1 MLTRFL
7 WICLLVGCLAASCPG
22 QGMVIGHRNTD
33 LAQIPDAWID
43 LARSNLHI
51 AYQHTSHGSQ
61 LITGMSSLRAYPPFA
76 TKYNWDDSGATPG
89 ALDLDDYGIPGCADL
104 SQGDWV
110 DANGDTPWVVAT
122 RTLLDNPSNSHI
134 NVVIWSWCSINGHN
148 APRYVTN
155 MEKLVS
161 EYPGVTFVFMTG
173 HAEGE
178 GEYAYQNPETG
189 NGNVSF
195 NNQYIRQHCQNHG
208 RVLFDFADIEAYDPD
223 GNYYWD
229 LEMYD
234 NLDYSGGN
242 WAAQWIAANPA
253 SELAL
258 LTTGN
263 GVPGYSGCSGC
274 AHSDN
279 PAAANLNCV
288 LKGRAA
294 WWLFARLAGWDG
306 DECLPAPSG
315 LQATPDQFH
324 HRVHLT
330 WTDNSSDPEET
341 GFRIQRSYDGGAWDN
356 NYAEVGT
363 DVTVY
368 TDDNHGSGP
377 LPDGTYAYRVT
388 AYTAECVS
396 APSPVDTA
404 VLATMP
410 PPAPSGL
417 GATLSGTHVI
427 LNWTDNSTIED
438 HFVVERA
445 IDEGAFEILVDN
457 LPADTVAYQ
466 DVGPAVLHTYHYRV
480 KARNGFGDSAYSNE
494 AAVYV
499 PNESHTIR
507 LEDTTEVEDAFLDPT
522 QPNTNFGNTAY
533 TRLYHFIIRFAL
545 PAELQGKQ
553 IIAAAV
559 GFYGWGQSNWQPGQY
574 MDLYRVTRDWSE
586 SQATWNY
593 ARSGQSWAQPGGDYG
608 EWLGQSEI
616 TQGCDHCFYPSVDVT
631 AQVQRWVDGV
641 EDNFGFLLVNDSVTI
656 TQLKA
661 SEYSAGSRSFLEI
674 TYSDWTTEFP
684 GDANLDGTVSILD
697 ALACLCH
704 FTGQA
709 YLTSQG
715 CVNMDLDDDLAVTAQ
730 DLMILCGCLSGDLTL

>member
-1 MLTRFL
+1 
-7 WICLLVGCLAASCPG
+7 
-22 QGMVIGHRNTD
+22 MVIGHQNTD
-33 LAQIPDAWID
+33 LAQIPDEWLN
-43 LARSNLHI
+43 LAKSNLHI

-61 LITGMSSLRAYPPFA
+61 LITGMSSLRAYPPFENR
-76 TKYNWDDSGATPG
+76 YDWDESGATPG

-122 RTLLDNPSNSHI
+122 RALLDNPANSHI

-161 EYPGVTFVFMTG
+161 EYPDVTFVFMTG

-178 GEYAYQNPETG
+178 GEYAYQNPDTG
-189 NGNVSF
+189 NGNVHF

-223 GNYYWD
+223 GDYFWD
-229 LEMYD
+229 LGLYD

-274 AHSDN
+274 AHSDS
-279 PAAANLNCV
+279 PAAANLNCI
-288 LKGRAA
+288 LKSRAA

-315 LQATPDQFH
+315 LQAMPDQYQ

-330 WTDNSSDPEET
+330 WTDNSDDPEET
-341 GFRIQRSYDGGAWDN
+341 GFRIQRQSDGGDWDN

-363 DVTVY
+363 DVTTY
-368 TDDNHGSGP
+368 TDDNHGGGP
-377 LPDGTYAYRVT
+377 LPDGTYAYRVV
-388 AYTAECVS
+388 AYTVECAS

-404 VLATMP
+404 VLATLP
-410 PPAPSGL
+410 PPAPSEL
-417 GATLSGTHVI
+417 SATLSGVHVI

-445 IDEGAFEILVDN
+445 VDGGSFEILIDT
-457 LPADTVAYQ
+457 LPADTTSYQ
-466 DVGPAVLHTYHYRV
+466 DSNPAVLHTYHYRV

-494 AAVYV
+494 AAVFV
-499 PNESHTIR
+499 PSESHAIR
-507 LEDTTEVEDAFLDPT
+507 LENTSEVDDAFLDPT

-553 IIAAAV
+553 IVAATVA
-559 GFYGWGQSNWQPGQY
+559 FYGWGQSNWQPGQY
-574 MDLYRVTRDWSE
+574 MDLYRVTRGWSE
-586 SQATWNY
+586 SQVTWNV
-593 ARSGQSWAQPGGDYG
+593 AQSGQNWTQAGGDYS
-608 EWLGQSEI
+608 EWLGHSEI
-616 TQGCDHCFYPSVDVT
+616 TQGCDHCFYPSIDVT
-631 AQVQRWVDGV
+631 HQVQQWVDGV
-641 EDNFGFLLVNDSVTI
+641 EDNYGFLLVNDSATI

-661 SEYSAGSRSFLEI
+661 SEYSAGSRSYLEI
-674 TYSDWTTEFP
+674 TYTDWISERP
-684 GDANLDGTVSILD
+684 GDANLDGSVNILD
-697 ALACLCH
+697 AMACLCH
-704 FTGQA
+704 FAGQID
-709 YLTSQG
+709 LTVQG
-715 CVNMDLDDDLAVTAQ
+715 CVNMDLDDDSTVTAQ
-730 DLMILCGCLSGDLTL
+730 DLLILCGYLSGDLSL

>member
-1 MLTRFL
+1 M
-7 WICLLVGCLAASCPG
+7 
-22 QGMVIGHRNTD
+22 
-33 LAQIPDAWID
+33 
-43 LARSNLHI
+43 
-51 AYQHTSHGSQ
+51 
-61 LITGMSSLRAYPPFA
+61 
-76 TKYNWDDSGATPG
+76 
-89 ALDLDDYGIPGCADL
+89 
-104 SQGDWV
+104 
-110 DANGDTPWVVAT
+110 
-122 RTLLDNPSNSHI
+122 
-134 NVVIWSWCSINGHN
+134 
-148 APRYVTN
+148 
-155 MEKLVS
+155 
-161 EYPGVTFVFMTG
+161 
-173 HAEGE
+173 
-178 GEYAYQNPETG
+178 
-189 NGNVSF
+189 
-195 NNQYIRQHCQNHG
+195 
-208 RVLFDFADIEAYDPD
+208 
-223 GNYYWD
+223 
-229 LEMYD
+229 
-234 NLDYSGGN
+234 
-242 WAAQWIAANPA
+242 
-253 SELAL
+253 
-258 LTTGN
+258 
-263 GVPGYSGCSGC
+263 
-274 AHSDN
+274 
-279 PAAANLNCV
+279 
-288 LKGRAA
+288 
-294 WWLFARLAGWDG
+294 
-306 DECLPAPSG
+306 
-315 LQATPDQFH
+315 
-324 HRVHLT
+324 HLT

-593 ARSGQSWAQPGGDYG
+593 ARSATAPARRRLRRVAGPVGDHPGRR
-608 EWLGQSEI
+608 
-616 TQGCDHCFYPSVDVT
+616 TT
-631 AQVQRWVDGV
+631 ASTR
-641 EDNFGFLLVNDSVTI
+641 LLT
-656 TQLKA
+656 
-661 SEYSAGSRSFLEI
+661 
-674 TYSDWTTEFP
+674 
-684 GDANLDGTVSILD
+684 
-697 ALACLCH
+697 
-704 FTGQA
+704 
-709 YLTSQG
+709 
-715 CVNMDLDDDLAVTAQ
+715 
-730 DLMILCGCLSGDLTL
+730 